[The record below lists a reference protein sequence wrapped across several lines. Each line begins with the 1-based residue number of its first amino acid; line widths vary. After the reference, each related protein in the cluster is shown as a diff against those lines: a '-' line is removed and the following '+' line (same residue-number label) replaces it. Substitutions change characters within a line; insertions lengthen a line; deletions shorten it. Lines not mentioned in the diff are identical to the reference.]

1 MPYNYA
7 HSIIIIGFGQN
18 QPRHPMPN
26 EWIKRMCVCISG
38 IVCSLKKEENSNAY
52 CNVVGP

>member
-52 CNVVGP
+52 CNVVGL